1 MGELRVF
8 FTTDLHGSDKCF
20 RKFLSTPHFYK
31 ASVIIIGGDITGK
44 MMVPIVEK
52 NGGIYTSRFQG
63 LERVMRSE
71 SEVSEFETIIRDS
84 GGYPY
89 RTSEE
94 ELHKIASDEA
104 YKEQLFKKLILQRA
118 EEWLAL
124 AEERLKGKNV
134 ECFILPGNDDVFDVD
149 LAFSKA
155 TVVENPEGKVIDLPM
170 GYQLLSSGFSNQTPW
185 CCPRD
190 LPEEKLQAKLVEISS
205 RVKDFKRCI
214 LNLHCPPYDTPL
226 DEAPKLDKE
235 LKPVLGL
242 GGTPIMVH
250 VGSTSVRS
258 LIEKCGPLLSLHGHI
273 HESRGA
279 IKLGK
284 TISINPGS
292 EYSEGVLKGA
302 LINIKDDS
310 VKGFLLTSG

>member
-1 MGELRVF
+1 
-8 FTTDLHGSDKCF
+8 
-20 RKFLSTPHFYK
+20 
-31 ASVIIIGGDITGK
+31 
-44 MMVPIVEK
+44 MVPIVEK

-310 VKGFLLTSG
+310 VKGYLLTSG